1 MTHSSRDRSLLLPAL
16 SWLVLAAA
24 LGIMLLFCFA
34 CRRPAASP
42 TSLFPDSA
50 EAPGWSKAP
59 EIRTFSADK
68 LSDYIDGDAEK
79 YLKAGVR
86 STSTA
91 DYKFGDKVQATAD
104 VYTFSSANGAKTILE
119 SEPAMDAQTPA
130 LGDAARLF
138 AQSLTFRKGPYL
150 VRIVA
155 YQDSPEVAPALL
167 NLGQAV
173 EKKLPR

>member
-1 MTHSSRDRSLLLPAL
+1 MTHSSRNRALLLPAL
-16 SWLVLAAA
+16 SWLALAVA
-24 LGIMLLFCFA
+24 LGIMLLLCFA
-34 CRRPAASP
+34 CQRPTASAS
-42 TSLFPDSA
+42 SLFPDSA

-59 EIRTFSADK
+59 EVRTFSADK

-91 DYKFGDKVQATAD
+91 DYKFRDKLQATAD
-104 VYTFSSANGAKTILE
+104 VYTFSSPDGAKAILE

-155 YQDSPEVAPALL
+155 YQDSPELAPALL
-167 NLGQAV
+167 KLGQAIG
-173 EKKLPR
+173 KKLPR